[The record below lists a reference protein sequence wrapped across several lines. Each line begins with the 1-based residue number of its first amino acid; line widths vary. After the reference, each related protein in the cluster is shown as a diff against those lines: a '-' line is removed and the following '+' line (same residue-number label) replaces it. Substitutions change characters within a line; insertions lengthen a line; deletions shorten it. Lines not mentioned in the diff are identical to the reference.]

1 MRKVM
6 LALVLC
12 LSVVVV
18 AQAGIPITVENPSF
32 EDPDLGVS
40 GKIKGFDGVVPGYTL
55 DVPDW
60 YDDCASGA
68 FNHSGVKTADRQY
81 VRTGNQGANL
91 CPILPVDYDP
101 LPIPHETIVWQLTDK
116 TIVAN
121 DIYRLSVWS
130 KYDSVTAGTDV
141 ILDVSLFYDDGAGN
155 HIEVASKEYLLSGTV
170 AQACPVEFT
179 VSDVPGSAGKKLGI
193 KFENLT
199 NCADP
204 EAAGGWVHL
213 DDVSLEQVL
222 VYNPRPADKE
232 PDVVVERDIE
242 WDLVDIVTNC
252 DVYFGTD
259 PNMANNPMVINGQT
273 QGKIEIYDPT
283 GNMDN
288 DTTYYWRVDARVG
301 TEFYE
306 GDVWEFT
313 TEPIILEDP
322 CGLTVDAGDPAVF
335 RVKATYGSTYL
346 WIKVDGSNP
355 ANNTSSTL
363 TIPNVQKTNEDAYFC
378 RVTNSA
384 SVIANSA
391 WVNLMTKRLVALW
404 EFEDD
409 LYAKNDEDVTCW
421 PGAYTDPNSA
431 NEPPD
436 PCYVTDPCSID
447 DGKSLQFAADV
458 FHVRITDS
466 EDFFNFYPQG
476 YTVNVW
482 VKTEQDADYG
492 CIASKQDRG
501 DEWKGWVLNCD
512 DTGKAAHGLRQVFDG
527 SSVVGTSNIAD
538 NQWHMVTA
546 TYNAET
552 GIGTVYVD
560 GLVENQLVDTEN
572 KAPTNVYPV
581 VLGAETVFAE
591 NAAYEGLLD
600 KTSIYSYAL
609 SPFDVAVLYTDV
621 MGGYLCVGGNPE
633 YDFDENCKVDV
644 LDFADFAADWLRC
657 DLVPD
662 CWP

>member
-1 MRKVM
+1 MKLRKIE
-6 LALVLC
+6 LL
-12 LSVVVV
+12 
-18 AQAGIPITVENPSF
+18 
-32 EDPDLGVS
+32 
-40 GKIKGFDGVVPGYTL
+40 
-55 DVPDW
+55 
-60 YDDCASGA
+60 
-68 FNHSGVKTADRQY
+68 
-81 VRTGNQGANL
+81 
-91 CPILPVDYDP
+91 IL
-101 LPIPHETIVWQLTDK
+101 LL
-116 TIVAN
+116 
-121 DIYRLSVWS
+121 
-130 KYDSVTAGTDV
+130 VTALIAGTAGAQDAGTATNIAPQDDAELV
-141 ILDVSLFYDDGAGN
+141 ALDTDLVWGPPPTFTPTGYD
-155 HIEVASKEYLLSGTV
+155 LSYKIGDPNFETGTV
-170 AQACPVEFT
+170 
-179 VSDVPGSAGKKLGI
+179 I
-193 KFENLT
+193 
-199 NCADP
+199 
-204 EAAGGWVHL
+204 
-213 DDVSLEQVL
+213 
-222 VYNPRPADKE
+222 
-232 PDVVVERDIE
+232 VVEDIAYIDPCNVH
-242 WDLVDIVTNC
+242 DLSADFANGVT
-252 DVYFGTD
+252 V
-259 PNMANNPMVINGQT
+259 
-273 QGKIEIYDPT
+273 
-283 GNMDN
+283 
-288 DTTYYWRVDARVG
+288 YWRIDSYAPSYPSDPCIG
-301 TEFYE
+301 NT
-306 GDVWEFT
+306 WSFT

-335 RVKATYGSTYL
+335 RVKATSGSTYL

-501 DEWKGWVLNCD
+501 ESHPTDSEGWVLSCD
-512 DTGKAAHGLRQVFDG
+512 NTGKAAHGLRQVFDG

-621 MGGYLCVGGNPE
+621 MTGESICVEQSE
-633 YDFDENCKVDV
+633 YDLDGDCRVNL
-644 LDFADFAADWLRC
+644 LDFAMFATNWMVCNR
-657 DLVPD
+657 VPE
-662 CWP
+662 CMP